1 VNRLFSRF
9 ALPLL
14 TKDLIE
20 QSARRKLFVIRVVY
34 VLLLIVMAS
43 VFVLPII
50 QNRSFTPLGLLGV
63 GEQIF
68 VVLVSLQFAGIY
80 LLLPG
85 LCAGMITVEKERNT
99 LGLLFLTKLGPWTII
114 FEKLGSRLVLMSTLL
129 ITSLPLIAFTYS
141 LGGIEPFD
149 LFCGVWYLGL
159 SVVLISCVAT
169 FASAF
174 FRTTAA
180 AFVATCLIL
189 LALSFG
195 PAFLD
200 LTLFNGKVREGYAGI
215 ARLTLVWLLG
225 DETQRVGDFALLMW
239 FPPALFAGFTGAQ
252 VGQSPVAYLLIF
264 LASVPSILTAG
275 LALWVGKMGLV
286 PRAFLPPSNH
296 ILNLFKFLDSG
307 FYYFNQRYA
316 RGVMVMKEA
325 HSLPDLQPIA
335 WREVT
340 KRSLGQL
347 RYLVRILLVL
357 EIPVLFFSLDLLS
370 VGGYSQGIV
379 RMGFVVGA
387 LWIVITLVLMLQGA
401 TLIAGERARQTLD
414 VLLTTPLSSRQII
427 LQKMSGMARLIIV
440 CAIPL
445 VTCLVLE
452 TWARHEQ
459 QVLSPSRVTAQA
471 LHDSLG
477 LRPQHFIW
485 HEYLLSGL
493 ATIVIYLN
501 LFSWLSLWLG
511 IRSKSPSRS
520 ILISVGTLVAW
531 SVIPIVFMVFLFAF
545 VLDPVFD
552 LEFSTSSIKMGL
564 LASPVSCVLFSESEG
579 LAALHPIPYIAA
591 IENALLYGTCWWWLR
606 RDVLLRADRYL
617 GRGSRNAPYE
627 TPVMTMVPQ
636 GAAITA

>member
-1 VNRLFSRF
+1 MKWLSSRYT
-9 ALPLL
+9 LPLL

-43 VFVLPII
+43 VFVLPVI

-63 GEQIF
+63 GKQIF
-68 VVLVSLQFAGIY
+68 LILVFLQFAGVY
-80 LLLPG
+80 LFLPG
-85 LCAGMITVEKERNT
+85 LCSGMITVEKERNT

-114 FEKLGSRLVLMSTLL
+114 FEKLGSRLVLMFTLL

-141 LGGIEPFD
+141 LGGIAPFD

-159 SVVLISCVAT
+159 SVLLISSLAT
-169 FASAF
+169 FASAY

-180 AFVATCLIL
+180 AFVATCLML

-195 PAFLD
+195 PVFLD
-200 LTLFNGKVREGYAGI
+200 QALFGGNVQKGYAGI
-215 ARLTLVWLLG
+215 GRMTLVWLLG
-225 DETQRVGDFALLMW
+225 DETHRVGDFALLMW
-239 FPPALFAGFTGAQ
+239 FPP
-252 VGQSPVAYLLIF
+252 GQFGVLTASQIGPSSVAYLIVF
-264 LASVPSILTAG
+264 LTSVPSLLTAG
-275 LALWVGKMGLV
+275 GALWVGQMCLV

-316 RGVMVMKEA
+316 RGVMVMKEVQ
-325 HSLPDLQPIA
+325 SLPDMQPVT
-335 WREVT
+335 WRETT

-370 VGGYSQGIV
+370 TGGYSQGLV
-379 RMGFVVGA
+379 RISFVVGA
-387 LWIVITLVLMLQGA
+387 LWIVITLVLLLQGA

-427 LQKMSGMARLIIV
+427 LQKMSGITRLIIV

-459 QVLSPSRVTAQA
+459 QILSPSRVTAQA

-477 LRPQHFIW
+477 LRPQPFIW

-501 LFSWLSLWLG
+501 VFSWLSLWLG

-531 SVIPIVFMVFLFAF
+531 SVVPIVFMIFLFAF

-552 LEFSTSSIKMGL
+552 VEFSTSSIKLGL

-579 LAALHPIPYIAA
+579 LAALHPIPYVGA
-591 IENALLYGTCWWWLR
+591 IVNALLYGTCWWWLR
-606 RDVLLRADRYL
+606 WDVLLRADRYL
-617 GRGSRNAPYE
+617 GRGSRNAPHE
-627 TPVMTMVPQ
+627 TPVMTMVPH